1 LYLGI
6 FDTGKEAAIA
16 YDLAVHKY
24 GLPVSM
30 LNFPTMQHADEVDGV
45 DDLDRRNTAR
55 KCFMPTSM
63 KKQQT
68 ILSKYM
74 YDSTTTTKHVLLGKV
89 YL

>member
-1 LYLGI
+1 
-6 FDTGKEAAIA
+6 
-16 YDLAVHKY
+16 
-24 GLPVSM
+24 M

-63 KKQQT
+63 KKQQK

-74 YDSTTTTKHVLLGKV
+74 YDSTTVRLRPSHT
-89 YL
+89 YINMYMY